1 VKFFLKCR
9 NHPIKCYQCVMH
21 SQGRAGAQ
29 NAQWTHRWD
38 SGSRVVLGSDRDNK
52 GGWKCWSAQ
61 VAIMAMISTPS
72 WNRPPLSVG
81 RQLYLGFFLG
91 VTRYVRAHKGE
102 RCQRKSHKGKANWSL
117 LLLLLLLLFHH
128 PVERRTATG
137 GCHLYTIL
145 ALAPILPS
153 VACLTLEILMRCI
166 NYSYKVPSQIK

>member
-81 RQLYLGFFLG
+81 RQLYLGFFLASLAMFVLTKVRG
-91 VTRYVRAHKGE
+91 VSENRIKG
-102 RCQRKSHKGKANWSL
+102 RQIGAFCCCCCCYCSIIL
-117 LLLLLLLLFHH
+117 LSAGQQQEAAICIQFWHLPLSYPRLPVWLLKFWCG
-128 PVERRTATG
+128 A
-137 GCHLYTIL
+137 
-145 ALAPILPS
+145 
-153 VACLTLEILMRCI
+153 
-166 NYSYKVPSQIK
+166 

>member
-1 VKFFLKCR
+1 
-9 NHPIKCYQCVMH
+9 MH

-81 RQLYLGFFLG
+81 RQLYLGFFLASLAMFVLTKVRG
-91 VTRYVRAHKGE
+91 VSENRIKG
-102 RCQRKSHKGKANWSL
+102 RQIGAFVAAAVVIVPSSCWAQDSN
-117 LLLLLLLLFHH
+117 
-128 PVERRTATG
+128 RR
-137 GCHLYTIL
+137 
-145 ALAPILPS
+145 LPF
-153 VACLTLEILMRCI
+153 VYNFGTCPYLTLGCLFDSW
-166 NYSYKVPSQIK
+166 NFDAVHKLFV